1 MPNWCHRIAACV
13 TKDRGTPVASK
24 TCSSVAR
31 PLSVVE
37 SQMTGTRSLL
47 QVMLLGMLSFA
58 TWARI
63 SRISCGSRRALP
75 SLSGGGRVRVF
86 CWCPSV
92 VRA

>member
-1 MPNWCHRIAACV
+1 MPNWCRRDAASV
-13 TKDRGTPVASK
+13 TRDRGIPVASK

-37 SQMTGTRSLL
+37 YQINGARSLL

-63 SRISCGSRRALP
+63 SRIS
-75 SLSGGGRVRVF
+75 
-86 CWCPSV
+86 
-92 VRA
+92 